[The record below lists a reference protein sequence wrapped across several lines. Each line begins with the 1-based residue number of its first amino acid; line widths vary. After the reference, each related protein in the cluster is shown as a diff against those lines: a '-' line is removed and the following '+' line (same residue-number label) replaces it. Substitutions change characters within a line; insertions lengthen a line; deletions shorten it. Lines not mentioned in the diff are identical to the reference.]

1 MRKICDKEAITEGIG
16 GRVTF
21 DNLNNEIQSYVRFK
35 FGGGEERERERQHR
49 IESNESL
56 IESEHRPRLPVSPGI
71 Y

>member
-35 FGGGEERERERQHR
+35 FGGGEERERERDS
-49 IESNESL
+49 IESN
-56 IESEHRPRLPVSPGI
+56 RMKV
-71 Y
+71 

>member
-1 MRKICDKEAITEGIG
+1 MRKICDKEAITEGID

-35 FGGGEERERERQHR
+35 FGEEREGEREREHQ

-56 IESEHRPRLPVSPGI
+56 IESEHHPRLPVSPGI